1 MIYCTYCGRSFTR
14 KEHLERHI
22 PSHTN
27 VKPHRCSACQ
37 LAFARRDL
45 LQRHYSTYH
54 EAHPLEPPTGG
65 IPTVAGKTPIA
76 CLNCAQAKTG
86 CDKGVPCARC
96 KDKGLPCA
104 ARYARRSSKAALRA
118 AQAAQAAQCSAALGS
133 QEPITLAQQGSPVA
147 TMNPVLM
154 DIDASV
160 ARQGSPAKHSLSPEA
175 DLTIDLKMQHHDN
188 SKKNS
193 PVNSHLSPGGFASPH
208 VQTDGLDDFMQLGSE
223 FIAPEPNYQDMLVWS
238 DYPLDLDVYSTTIPM
253 ARTDVPMPAFA
264 ELSDISSSN
273 SEHMSSS
280 RGSIHT
286 RSTSIMSS
294 NDFDTSVKPL
304 DTGVASSAEIPEFEV
319 VIAAEAAWPLARC
332 NPSVYSGTCPRTAIV
347 HLECLEQKSKHE
359 GTWSALEKYLEQV
372 DWDAADLASVVP
384 MSSRT
389 RDRMLAITQTFLH
402 KALEIHRGGVN
413 GFNKSTYNSPGMLT
427 FLVLPPS
434 KILEFFLR
442 SYVRSLTFFY
452 SLVSTGCVDPNEM
465 LQNNQATTLLVL
477 LMIAQGASAVPTAEA
492 RALSAGLIETC
503 RISLFDI
510 IEKDIEMSAD
520 PTALRSA
527 LLFTLLGAWS
537 GDKWLMDIAMG
548 QRGMYLSML
557 KHAGMLDS
565 QPSMIPSLQA
575 STSTELQ
582 WRAWLHRETQ
592 NRLVYNWV
600 MVDQELSLF
609 HDTAPMLS
617 ISELCAPLPGPELL
631 WMSAN
636 AEQWLAAV
644 QSIYGCTSNV
654 NPQLLTTPSIT
665 PSLCDLFQDF
675 LHDNLSRRQGNLSP
689 HQLRLLLHP
698 LQSLLC
704 HLRQMLSCFSDVLS
718 TRRTTSRTVT
728 KASTMLR
735 LEEVQALL
743 QKWYELSITYYK
755 ANPGCAV
762 SKTNLVLYHL
772 ISLNAVTNF
781 PEIERL
787 ARREDFDGS
796 YWELSLRH
804 KRCIYQREE
813 SIFHSGQ
820 VLRLVRSMP
829 GDRRPTWWS
838 TAIYRAILILWTDS
852 ISRLDP
858 NFQKRDDSGGPVA
871 IDQVTPE
878 DAAVIAY
885 IWNGDGIPVLTPSE
899 STTANLDQPA
909 EVLRYAVKV
918 IEDGVSCR
926 LSDGI
931 KRKLAAL
938 GSNWSVDGC
947 GPVTV

>member
-1 MIYCTYCGRSFTR
+1 MMYCAYCGKGFTR

-22 PSHTN
+22 PNHTN

-37 LAFARRDL
+37 LSFARRDL
-45 LQRHYSTYH
+45 LQRHHSTYH
-54 EAHPLEPPTGG
+54 EAQPMEPPPGG
-65 IPTVAGKTPIA
+65 VPTVAGKTPIA
-76 CLNCAQAKTG
+76 CHNCAQAKTG
-86 CDKGVPCARC
+86 CDKRVPCARC
-96 KDKGLPCA
+96 ADKNLPCA
-104 ARYARRSSKAALRA
+104 ARFARRSSKAALRA
-118 AQAAQAAQCSAALGS
+118 AQASASTVSQVAAPLPRQTSPSATINPAHMEIDS
-133 QEPITLAQQGSPVA
+133 CA
-147 TMNPVLM
+147 T
-154 DIDASV
+154 
-160 ARQGSPAKHSLSPEA
+160 RQDSPAKPAQSPGA
-175 DLTIDLKMQHHDN
+175 TVPIDTRIHQQD
-188 SKKNS
+188 SPQRKNS
-193 PVNSHLSPGGFASPH
+193 PGGSHLSVDGYPSPH
-208 VQTDGLDDFMQLGSE
+208 TRVEGLDEFMQIGND
-223 FIAPEPNYQDMLVWS
+223 FIPQEPNYQDMLMWS
-238 DYPLDLDVYSTTIPM
+238 DFPLDLDMYATSMPM
-253 ARTDVPMPAFA
+253 SRTDVPMPAFTD
-264 ELSDISSSN
+264 LSDISST
-273 SEHMSSS
+273 SEQTSSS

-286 RSTSIMSS
+286 RSTSIMS
-294 NDFDTSVKPL
+294 NNEFELSVKPL
-304 DTGVASSAEIPEFEV
+304 HAAVSSPSDVPEFEAV
-319 VIAAEAAWPLARC
+319 LAAEAAWPLARC
-332 NPSVYSGTCPRTAIV
+332 NPRIFSGTCPRTAIV

-359 GTWSALEKYLEQV
+359 GTWNALEKHLEQV

-384 MSSRT
+384 MSCRS

-402 KALEIHRGGVN
+402 KALEIHRSGVS
-413 GFNKSTYNSPGMLT
+413 GVGKTAYSSPGMLT

-442 SYVRSLTFFY
+442 SYVRSLSFFY

-465 LQNNQATTLLVL
+465 LQNNKASTLLVL
-477 LMIAQGASAVPTAEA
+477 LMIAQGASAVPTTEA

-520 PTALRSA
+520 PTALRCA

-557 KHAGMLDS
+557 KHAGMLES
-565 QPSMIPSLQA
+565 QPCMIPSVQG

-617 ISELCAPLPGPELL
+617 ISDLCAPLPGPELL
-631 WMSAN
+631 WISAN
-636 AEQWLAAV
+636 AEQWLAAI
-644 QSIYGCTSNV
+644 QSIYGCTANI
-654 NPQLLTTPSIT
+654 NPQLLTTPSLT
-665 PSLCDLFQDF
+665 PSLYDIFQDF
-675 LHDNLSRRQGNLSP
+675 LHDNLSRRQNSLSP

-728 KASTMLR
+728 KSSTMLR

-743 QKWYELSITYYK
+743 QKWYELSMIYFK
-755 ANPGCAV
+755 ANPNCPV

-787 ARREDFDGS
+787 ARREAFDGS

-813 SIFHSGQ
+813 SIFHCGQ
-820 VLRLVRSMP
+820 VLRLIHSIP

-838 TAIYRAILILWTDS
+838 AALYRVILILWTDS

-858 NFQKRDDSGGPVA
+858 NFQKRDDSGSPVA

-878 DAAVIAY
+878 DPAVIAY
-885 IWNGDGIPVLTPSE
+885 LWNGDGVPLLTRSDGI
-899 STTANLDQPA
+899 TASLDRPP
-909 EVLRYAVKV
+909 EVLSYGVKSL
-918 IEDGVSCR
+918 EEGVSCR

-931 KRKLAAL
+931 KRKLVAL
-938 GSNWSVDGC
+938 GCNWNVDGF
-947 GPVTV
+947 GAATV